1 MAAGADG
8 RRRRN
13 AGVTG
18 TARFEAPVPPGSVI
32 GILGGG
38 QLGRMIALAAAPMGY
53 RCAVLTPE
61 ADSPASQV
69 AWRTI
74 VAPYDDEVALA
85 RFADLSDVV
94 TLEFENVPAATV
106 AALAAQVR
114 TAPQDRVLAE
124 TQDRLKEKILA
135 REAGLA
141 TVAFAAV
148 DCGDLSAMI
157 ETVGFPAILKTRRMG
172 YDGKGQRRVATPEE
186 AASACRNLGDSLI
199 VEAICPFEKELSV
212 IVARSSGG
220 EIRAF
225 DAVENEHENHILR
238 TTFAPARVAEAVRA
252 EAQAAA
258 CRLAERLS
266 LVGLLAV
273 EFFWSALDGL
283 LVNEM
288 APRPHNSG
296 HWTIEA
302 CRTGQF
308 EQLVRAVCGLP
319 LGDPGRRFDAV
330 MTNILGAEADAWGE
344 AVADPAVHLHLYGKA
359 DARPG
364 RKMGHVTRLLPR
376 RNAPGGG
383 A

>member
-1 MAAGADG
+1 
-8 RRRRN
+8 
-13 AGVTG
+13 
-18 TARFEAPVPPGSVI
+18 VPPGSVI

-38 QLGRMIALAAAPMGY
+38 QLGRMIALAAAPLGY

-61 ADSPASQV
+61 ADGPASQV
-69 AWRTI
+69 AWKTF
-74 VAPYDDEVALA
+74 VASYDDAGALA
-85 RFADLSDVV
+85 RLADLSDVV
-94 TLEFENVPAATV
+94 TLEFENVPAASV
-106 AALAAQVR
+106 AALAARVR
-114 TAPQDRVLAE
+114 TAPDERVLAV
-124 TQDRLKEKILA
+124 TQDRSREKTLA

-148 DCGDLSAMI
+148 DRGDLSAMR

-172 YDGKGQRRVATPEE
+172 YDGKGQRRVDTPEE
-186 AASACRNLGDSLI
+186 AASACRDLGDSLI
-199 VEAICPFEKELSV
+199 AEAVCPFEKELSV

-258 CRLAERLS
+258 CRLAGRLS

-273 EFFWSALDGL
+273 EFFWSARDGL

-308 EQLVRAVCGLP
+308 EQLVRAICGLP
-319 LGDPGRRFDAV
+319 LGDPARRYDAT
-330 MTNILGAEADAWGE
+330 MQNLLGAETDGWADL
-344 AVADPAVHLHLYGKA
+344 VAEPGAHMHLYGKA
-359 DARPG
+359 EAREG
-364 RKMGHVTRLLPR
+364 RKMGHVTRLLPLGSHR
-376 RNAPGGG
+376 PGSSG
-383 A
+383 

>member
-1 MAAGADG
+1 MAPSG
-8 RRRRN
+8 
-13 AGVTG
+13 
-18 TARFEAPVPPGSVI
+18 APVPPGSVI

-38 QLGRMIALAAAPMGY
+38 QLGRMIALAAAPLGY

-69 AWRTI
+69 AWRTV
-74 VAPYDDEVALA
+74 VAPYDDAEALA

-106 AALAAQVR
+106 AALAARVR
-114 TAPQDRVLAE
+114 TAPRDRVLAV
-124 TQDRLKEKILA
+124 TQDRLKEKIFA
-135 REAGLA
+135 QEAELE

-148 DCGDLSAMI
+148 DSGDLSAMTD
-157 ETVGFPAILKTRRMG
+157 TVGFPAILKTRRLG
-172 YDGKGQRRVATPEE
+172 YDGKGQRRVANLEE
-186 AASACRNLGDSLI
+186 ARQACRALGGSLI
-199 VEAICPFEKELSV
+199 AEAVCPFDKELSA
-212 IVARSSGG
+212 IVARSEGG
-220 EIRAF
+220 DVRSF

-238 TTFAPARVAEAVRA
+238 TTMAPARVPDAVRREA
-252 EAQAAA
+252 EAAA

-273 EFFWSALDGL
+273 EFFWSPQDGL

-308 EQLVRAVCGLP
+308 EQLVRAICGLP

-330 MTNILGAEADAWGE
+330 MTNLLGAEADDWAGLT
-344 AVADPAVHLHLYGKA
+344 ADPAVHMHLYGKA
-359 DARPG
+359 EARAG
-364 RKMGHVTRLLPR
+364 RKMGHVTRLLPLGAHGADS
-376 RNAPGGG
+376 RN
-383 A
+383 

>member
-1 MAAGADG
+1 M
-8 RRRRN
+8 
-13 AGVTG
+13 TG

-38 QLGRMIALAAAPMGY
+38 QLGRMIALAAAPLGY

-69 AWRTI
+69 AWQTL
-74 VAPYDDEVALA
+74 VAPFDDEAALA
-85 RFADLSDVV
+85 RLADLSDVV
-94 TLEFENVPAATV
+94 TLEFENVPAASV
-106 AALAAQVR
+106 AALAARVP
-114 TAPQDRVLAE
+114 TAPGEQVLAV
-124 TQDRLKEKILA
+124 TQDRLKEKRLA

-148 DCGDLSAMI
+148 ERGDVSALE
-157 ETVGFPAILKTRRMG
+157 ETVGYPAILKTRRMG
-172 YDGKGQRRVATPEE
+172 YDGKGQARVSSPEE
-186 AASACRNLGDSLI
+186 ARQACRELGDSLI
-199 VEAICPFEKELSV
+199 AEAVCPFDKELSV
-212 IVARSSGG
+212 IVARSADGDV
-220 EIRAF
+220 RPF

-238 TTFAPARVAEAVRA
+238 TSYAPARIAEAVRS

-273 EFFWSALDGL
+273 EFFRSPQDGL

-302 CRTGQF
+302 CRTSQF
-308 EQLVRAVCGLP
+308 EQLVRAICGLP
-319 LGDPGRRFDAV
+319 LGDPGRRFDAA
-330 MTNILGAEADAWGE
+330 MTNLLGAEAEDWADR
-344 AVADPAVHLHLYGKA
+344 AADPAVHLHLYGKA
-359 DARPG
+359 EARAG
-364 RKMGHVTRLLPR
+364 RKMGHINRLLPL
-376 RNAPGGG
+376 G
-383 A
+383 AHKADNRD

>member
-1 MAAGADG
+1 M
-8 RRRRN
+8 
-13 AGVTG
+13 
-18 TARFEAPVPPGSVI
+18 PPGSVI

-69 AWRTI
+69 AWQTV
-74 VAPYDDEVALA
+74 VAPYDDAEALA
-85 RFADLSDVV
+85 RLAGLSDVV
-94 TLEFENVPAATV
+94 TLEFENVPAASV
-106 AALAAQVR
+106 AALAAQKPV
-114 TAPQDRVLAE
+114 APGVGILAV
-124 TQDRLKEKILA
+124 TQDRLKEKTFA

-148 DCGDLSAMI
+148 DKGDLSAMT
-157 ETVGFPAILKTRRMG
+157 ETVGFPAILKTRRLG
-172 YDGKGQRRVATPEE
+172 YDGKGQRRAANFEE
-186 AASACRNLGDSLI
+186 ARQACRDLGDSLI
-199 VEAICPFEKELSV
+199 AEAVCPFDKELSV
-212 IVARSSGG
+212 IVARSARG

-238 TTFAPARVAEAVRA
+238 TTWAPARVANAVREEA
-252 EAQAAA
+252 EAAA

-273 EFFWSALDGL
+273 EFFWSPEAGL
-283 LVNEM
+283 SVNEM

-302 CRTGQF
+302 CRTSQF
-308 EQLVRAVCGLP
+308 EQLVRAICGLP

-330 MTNILGAEADAWGE
+330 MTNILGSEAESWANLT
-344 AVADPAVHLHLYGKA
+344 ADPAVHLHLYGKA
-359 DARPG
+359 ETRSG

-376 RNAPGGG
+376 RNAPAGR

>member
-1 MAAGADG
+1 M
-8 RRRRN
+8 
-13 AGVTG
+13 
-18 TARFEAPVPPGSVI
+18 PPGSVI

-61 ADSPASQV
+61 DDSPASQV

-74 VAPYDDEVALA
+74 VAPYDDATALS
-85 RFADLSDVV
+85 RLADLSDVV
-94 TLEFENVPAATV
+94 TLEFENVPAKAV
-106 AALAAQVR
+106 AALAERVP
-114 TAPQDRVLAE
+114 TAPGAGVLAV
-124 TQDRLKEKILA
+124 TQDRLKEKTLA

-148 DCGDLSAMI
+148 EGGDLSAMR

-172 YDGKGQRRVATPEE
+172 YDGKGQRRVANVDE
-186 AASACRNLGDSLI
+186 AERACRELGASLI
-199 VEAICPFEKELSV
+199 AEAVCPFDKELSV
-212 IVARSSGG
+212 IVARSADG

-225 DAVENEHENHILR
+225 DAVENEHENHVLR
-238 TTFAPARVAEAVRA
+238 TTWAPARVAEAVRA

-258 CRLAERLS
+258 GRLAERLS

-273 EFFWSALDGL
+273 EFFRSPDGGL

-302 CRTGQF
+302 CHTSQYG
-308 EQLVRAVCGLP
+308 QLVRAICGLP
-319 LGDPGRRFDAV
+319 LGDPGRRYDAV
-330 MTNILGAEADAWGE
+330 MTNLLGDEADSWPE
-344 AVADPAVHLHLYGKA
+344 LLADPDMHLHLYGKA
-359 DARPG
+359 EARPG
-364 RKMGHVTRLLPR
+364 RKMGHVTRLLP
-376 RNAPGGG
+376 PGTLGETG
-383 A
+383 NG